1 LRKGRLPLTALRGF
15 EAAGRHLSFTRAADE
30 LHVSQAAISRQVRE
44 LEAALGQQL
53 FRRLHRQVALTE
65 TGRQLLEVTTDSFE
79 RLAGFLDSLRQDS
92 ASSILT
98 VSVEPGFASCFLVP
112 RLDRF
117 RQMHP
122 RLDVAVAA
130 DSQLIDFR
138 SGPAQ
143 LAIRFAAK
151 ARSWPRLQ
159 AAHLADVVMSPVMAP
174 RKPARALQQ
183 PADLAGEV
191 LLHEE
196 NRRGWSRWLAMA
208 KAAGVAAN
216 RGPLYADI
224 GLILQAARHGHG
236 VALVDTLL
244 AADDLAAG
252 RLIKPFQIDLPAG
265 AYWLVAPDLSR
276 LSPAAQ
282 GFAAWL
288 QNEIAAVTLPAATT
302 SRRRMPASKG
312 SMTT

>member
-1 LRKGRLPLTALRGF
+1 LPLTALRGF

-44 LEAALGQQL
+44 LEAALGRQL

-79 RLAGFLDSLRQDS
+79 RLAGFLDGLRQDS
-92 ASSILT
+92 ASGILT
-98 VSVEPGFASCFLVP
+98 VSVEPGFASCLLVP

-117 RQMHP
+117 RQLHP
-122 RLDVAVAA
+122 ALDVAVAA
-130 DSQLIDFR
+130 ESQLIDFR

-159 AAHLADVVMSPVMAP
+159 ARHLADVAMSPVVAP
-174 RKPARALQQ
+174 GLGATGLRRPG
-183 PADLAGEV
+183 DLANAV

-196 NRRGWSRWLAMA
+196 NRRGWSRWLALA
-208 KAAGVAAN
+208 KVTGVAAS
-216 RGPLYADI
+216 RGPLYTDI

-244 AADDLAAG
+244 ASDDLAAG
-252 RLIKPFQIDLPAG
+252 RLVKPFKVDLPAG
-265 AYWLVAPDLSR
+265 AYWLVAPDLAG
-276 LSPAAQ
+276 LSPAAKA
-282 GFAAWL
+282 FANWL
-288 QNEIAAVTLPAATT
+288 QGEIAAVTPPAAAT
-302 SRRRMPASKG
+302 SRRRATSTRG
-312 SMTT
+312 IISA